1 MICLYHNVHSQALAE
16 IYARIDA
23 IFCKNFLTP
32 IRAEEGILYRILGL
46 CGKLYTTIDDSLG
59 DEYPSM
65 DENDLLA
72 IDRED
77 RAIMTEHELEDGT
90 SLVVINVLLSSFIL
104 FLKVV
109 SWLYGDFNVSHKLID
124 TCDPGEDLN
133 YFNSSSSPY
142 TCWETLSNAR
152 VNNYGIRIDYIL
164 CDGII
169 SKLHLINCEHRIEIE
184 SSDHC
189 PVIDEFNFILKD
201 RSEKKSPSI
210 CTKFWPEFKG
220 TQMKLNQFIVKT
232 KRIRNEEITI
242 DDDKKQQV
250 DEITTT
256 NKQVNIENT
265 EVVSSSNIEPN
276 EKSKKTITTWNQ
288 IFRPPTPP
296 PPLCSGHKERC
307 VIRQVK
313 DTSSVNW
320 GRYFYVC
327 SRANGAPDNSQ
338 VRCDHF

>member
-1 MICLYHNVHSQALAE
+1 
-16 IYARIDA
+16 
-23 IFCKNFLTP
+23 
-32 IRAEEGILYRILGL
+32 
-46 CGKLYTTIDDSLG
+46 
-59 DEYPSM
+59 M

-77 RAIMTEHELEDGT
+77 RAIMTEHELE
-90 SLVVINVLLSSFIL
+90 FIL

-133 YFNSSSSPY
+133 YFNSSSSRLWFSKFIDNDIFID
-142 TCWETLSNAR
+142 TFL
-152 VNNYGIRIDYIL
+152 NNYGIRIDYIL

>member
-1 MICLYHNVHSQALAE
+1 
-16 IYARIDA
+16 
-23 IFCKNFLTP
+23 
-32 IRAEEGILYRILGL
+32 
-46 CGKLYTTIDDSLG
+46 
-59 DEYPSM
+59 M

-77 RAIMTEHELEDGT
+77 RAIMTEHELEDG
-90 SLVVINVLLSSFIL
+90 
-104 FLKVV
+104 
-109 SWLYGDFNVSHKLID
+109 
-124 TCDPGEDLN
+124 EDLN
-133 YFNSSSSPY
+133 YFNSSPSRLWFSKFIDNDIFIDTFRYLHRNQREAY

-164 CDGII
+164 CDSII

-201 RSEKKSPSI
+201 RSEKKPLSI

-265 EVVSSSNIEPN
+265 EVVSSSNIELN

-313 DTSSVNW
+313 DT
-320 GRYFYVC
+320 
-327 SRANGAPDNSQ
+327 
-338 VRCDHF
+338 